1 MRHHF
6 IGSCLALAIAAS
18 MPTFAQAQ
26 LQDTETQRAD
36 RRADRDDRG
45 EWGWLGLL
53 GLVGLMGL
61 KRRVRADDLRQGHT
75 AAR

>member
-1 MRHHF
+1 MRHHLF
-6 IGSCLALAIAAS
+6 GSCLALAIAAS
-18 MPTFAQAQ
+18 VPTFAQAQ

-45 EWGWLGLL
+45 EWGWIGLL

-61 KRRVRADDLRQGHT
+61 KRRNRYDDLRQGHT
-75 AAR
+75 TTR